1 MHLRGE
7 KCTCTY
13 SVVVAV
19 AGVEVVWV
27 VWLVDTIEISTDF
40 VQGHGV
46 AVVNRQTVCSRPT
59 VGTRIAILTCNTHTQ
74 EKAWNSCK
82 WIMKLGS

>member
-1 MHLRGE
+1 MRGE

-19 AGVEVVWV
+19 AGVEVVGV
-27 VWLVDTIEISTDF
+27 VRLVNAIEISTDF

-46 AVVNRQTVCSRPT
+46 AMVDSHTVCSRPT
-59 VGTRIAILTCNTHTQ
+59 VGTRIAILTCKDFTR
-74 EKAWNSCK
+74 EK
-82 WIMKLGS
+82 MK